1 MTTFNSIKE
10 LLSTLVREQ
19 KLLTEMFEKRKIL
32 SYKYDF
38 ALELVDYKEDRLE
51 YLISHSVIIQ
61 NGNFLEID
69 GQFLQFFEEILE
81 VNEEINISTIN
92 ENIRNVKESI
102 LYYLKE
108 NNKNRQYN
116 YLRIV
121 KGTLRKTGNVTF
133 RNVIDLKRNVDN
145 TFKNE
150 PNYKVKKAK
159 LENLDSRRIDI
170 NSFIEQT
177 DRLISGEEE
186 QTFFKS
192 AFDDELDRI
201 IILLKLQLNECR
213 HNLIEIQKQVIEYL
227 NQIKYQSDVIE
238 KLRQIKHLRDQF
250 TIRANT
256 NINEVIAKNN
266 AVIFEANPTYPLKLS
281 YENLQTDP
289 DAYVSVLRVAKKWK
303 SSIKVSLSLAGN
315 ISSEY
320 LQTNN
325 EEEIQV
331 NLEEVR
337 NSFLASGNNLFDFIQ
352 GYNFEKKLSFD
363 EKVTVYCQLISLYE
377 NAFDISE
384 NFNAQNEIEYA
395 IVYPK

>member
-19 KLLTEMFEKRKIL
+19 KLLTEMFEKRKSL

-38 ALELVDYKEDRLE
+38 ALELVDYKEGRLE
-51 YLISHSVIIQ
+51 YLKSHSVIIQ

-92 ENIRNVKESI
+92 ENIRNVKENI

-121 KGTLRKTGNVTF
+121 KGALRKIGNVTF

-159 LENLDSRRIDI
+159 LENLDCRRIDI

-227 NQIKYQSDVIE
+227 NQIKYQSEVIE

-250 TIRANT
+250 TIRATT

-266 AVIFEANPTYPLKLS
+266 TVIFETNPTYPLKLS

-289 DAYVSVLRVAKKWK
+289 DAYASILKVAK
-303 SSIKVSLSLAGN
+303 I
-315 ISSEY
+315 
-320 LQTNN
+320 
-325 EEEIQV
+325 
-331 NLEEVR
+331 
-337 NSFLASGNNLFDFIQ
+337 
-352 GYNFEKKLSFD
+352 
-363 EKVTVYCQLISLYE
+363 
-377 NAFDISE
+377 
-384 NFNAQNEIEYA
+384 
-395 IVYPK
+395 